1 MHGRN
6 ARGESRSDRD
16 KGKTCREYFKAK
28 DYEGA
33 KQYFLAAKKARPDLL
48 MEASDITGELHLCME
63 IIAIAGL
70 EQEEYGT
77 NLLQERSDFKELMH
91 YGNQLNRYAL
101 TVIRG
106 ENDPQLEA
114 WAKDNHV
121 SDAALQAAIAVMRAS
136 ER

>member
-1 MHGRN
+1 MVGMLGEKAEVTETK
-6 ARGESRSDRD
+6 ARLA
-16 KGKTCREYFKAK
+16 EYFKAK

-77 NLLQERSDFKELMH
+77 NLLQERSDFEKLMR

>member
-1 MHGRN
+1 
-6 ARGESRSDRD
+6 
-16 KGKTCREYFKAK
+16 
-28 DYEGA
+28 
-33 KQYFLAAKKARPDLL
+33 

-77 NLLQERSDFKELMH
+77 NLLQERSDYEGLMH

-101 TVIRG
+101 AVIRG
-106 ENDPQLEA
+106 ANDPQLEA

>member
-1 MHGRN
+1 
-6 ARGESRSDRD
+6 
-16 KGKTCREYFKAK
+16 
-28 DYEGA
+28 
-33 KQYFLAAKKARPDLL
+33 
-48 MEASDITGELHLCME
+48 ME

-91 YGNQLNRYAL
+91 YGNQLNRDAL